1 MLIDSKCT
9 DDLSDEG
16 IVIFVSDRSDV
27 ALANTIVEWYI
38 EKWVSEY
45 IKSYAN
51 YFFRERVADE
61 YTELYKRLRK
71 KDKEGE

>member
-1 MLIDSKCT
+1 MLINSKCT
-9 DDLSDEG
+9 DDLSDEE

-51 YFFRERVADE
+51 YFSMERVADE